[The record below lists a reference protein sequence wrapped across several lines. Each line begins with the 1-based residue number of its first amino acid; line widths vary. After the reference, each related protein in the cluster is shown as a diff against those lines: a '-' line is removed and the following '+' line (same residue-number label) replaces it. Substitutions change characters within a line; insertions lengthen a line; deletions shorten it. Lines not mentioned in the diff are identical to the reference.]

1 MFDLSK
7 LLRLD
12 KSKLPKRN
20 QRINSVISTLPFD
33 ERLKV
38 KKAKKAKR
46 RLSNKNAKTSIT
58 PRQKQSWSAWGNIG
72 NSNQYKD
79 VM

>member
-1 MFDLSK
+1 MFDWSK
-7 LLRLD
+7 ILRLD

-20 QRINSVISTLPFD
+20 KQFKKVLDTLPFD

-46 RLSNKNAKTSIT
+46 RLSNKRRKTSIT
-58 PRQKQSWSAWGNIG
+58 PRKKQSWSAWGNIG